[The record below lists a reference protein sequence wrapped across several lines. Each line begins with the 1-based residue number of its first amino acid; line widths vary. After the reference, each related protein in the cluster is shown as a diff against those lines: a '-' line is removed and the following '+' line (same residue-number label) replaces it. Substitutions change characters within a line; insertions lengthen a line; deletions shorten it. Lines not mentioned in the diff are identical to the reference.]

1 MLKKAGIVVAAAAA
15 ALLAV
20 SPLAFAGDKG
30 HDNDGHTTV
39 SDNNTNSVSGDENV
53 GLVNVT
59 GNNANVPVQALNC
72 NDVPIGG
79 IVGGQVPI
87 DNVTAAITG
96 ALALFGDAEANSE
109 QTTDNSCNSTQG
121 DSGAGDLV
129 EQGIE
134 D

>member
-15 ALLAV
+15 GLLAV

-30 HDNDGHTTV
+30 HDHDGHTTV
-39 SDNNTNSVSGDENV
+39 SDNNTNSVTGDENV

-59 GNNANVPVQALNC
+59 GNNVNAPIQALNC
-72 NDVPIGG
+72 NDVPVALI
-79 IVGGQVPI
+79 QVPV
-87 DNVTAAITG
+87 DNVTASLTG

-109 QTTDNSCNSTQG
+109 TVTDNSCNSTQG

-129 EQGIE
+129 EQDI
-134 D
+134 DD